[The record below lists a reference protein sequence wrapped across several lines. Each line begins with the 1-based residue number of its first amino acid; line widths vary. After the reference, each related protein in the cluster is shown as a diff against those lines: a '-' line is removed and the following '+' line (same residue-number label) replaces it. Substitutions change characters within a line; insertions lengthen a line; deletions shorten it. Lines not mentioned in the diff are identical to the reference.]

1 MVDGVPA
8 LKRRFS
14 RFTANIRDEVSRQLE
29 KEAEKI
35 VSVMRAMAPIKD
47 GDLVA
52 SIGWTWG
59 DAPTGSV
66 TLGVVRG
73 NEFEQLRVTIYA
85 GGTGKT
91 SRTQDRASGSRK
103 RDQGRGGTFESD
115 NVFYQ
120 EFGTL
125 KMPANPFFFPA
136 WRTERARVKANL
148 NNAVRR
154 AVKKS

>member
-1 MVDGVPA
+1 MVEGVPA

-14 RFTANIRDEVSRQLE
+14 RFTTNIREEVSKQLE

-35 VSVMRAMAPIKD
+35 VSVMRALAPIKD

-59 DAPTGSV
+59 DAPAGSV
-66 TLGVVRG
+66 TLGAVRG
-73 NEFEQLRVTIYA
+73 NEFEQLRITIFA

-91 SRTQDRASGSRK
+91 SRTQNRASGSRK
-103 RDQGRGGTFESD
+103 SDQGREGSFESD
-115 NVFYQ
+115 NAFYQ

-136 WRTERARVKANL
+136 WRSERARVKANL
-148 NNAVRR
+148 NIAVRR
-154 AVKKS
+154 AIKKS